1 MATHDRFDRFTDR
14 ARRVLTLGQDEAR
27 RFNHG
32 YIGTEHILLGLIR
45 ESDGVA
51 AQVLRNLQ
59 VDLAKVRV
67 AVEFVIGA
75 GDKSTLGEVGLTPRA
90 KRVIELAIDEA
101 RRLGHDYIG
110 TEHLLLG
117 LVREGEGIAAGV
129 LESLGVDLDKV
140 RHEVI
145 RVLSQ
150 SGPVEP
156 AIEGPASGGVQR
168 FQTTR
173 AVPRT
178 HVSSGSPFEATIG
191 FSRAVRVGD
200 RILISG
206 TAPIWPDG
214 SVHPD
219 VAVQARRCFEIILA
233 ALAEAGGEPRH
244 IVRTRMFLVDPA
256 DGEAVG
262 RVHGEIFGDV
272 RPAATMVVVAGLL
285 DPRWKVEIEAEA
297 LLDS

>member
-1 MATHDRFDRFTDR
+1 MTGSTGSPTAR
-14 ARRVLTLGQDEAR
+14 ARVLTLAQDEAQ

-32 YIGTEHILLGLIR
+32 YIGTEHLLLGLVR
-45 ESDGVA
+45 ENDGVA
-51 AQVLRNLQ
+51 VQVLRTMN
-59 VDLAKVRV
+59 VDLAKVRT
-67 AVEFVIGA
+67 AIEFIIGA
-75 GDKSTLGEVGLTPRA
+75 GDKPAMGEIGLTPRA

-129 LESLGVDLDKV
+129 LESLGVSLDKV

-145 RVLSQ
+145 RTLAEAEPDEPDLAGPIS
-150 SGPVEP
+150 SG
-156 AIEGPASGGVQR
+156 AHS
-168 FQTTR
+168 FQTSFVMKGPPR
-173 AVPRT
+173 ALI
-178 HVSSGSPFEATIG
+178 SSGSPFEATIG
-191 FSRAVRVGD
+191 FSRAVRSGD
-200 RILISG
+200 RVLISG

-214 SVHPD
+214 SVDPD

-233 ALAEAGGEPRH
+233 ALAEAGGQPRH
-244 IVRTRMFLVDPA
+244 VVRTRMFLLDAA

-262 RVHGEIFGDV
+262 RVHGEIFGKI